1 MSRGDTTAVLSACC
15 QTQSASAGR
24 AMSHSLP
31 WWLVVMLEALW
42 VCVLLPP
49 DLVAAAEHILQGC
62 VLED

>member
-1 MSRGDTTAVLSACC
+1 
-15 QTQSASAGR
+15 
-24 AMSHSLP
+24 
-31 WWLVVMLEALW
+31 MLEALW